1 MPPSICCSINKRAK
15 TKKKRETIKNTR
27 STLSHTLPLS
37 QTHTQTH
44 WHQKS
49 AGSTFAP
56 TPTDRTH
63 GTRFVSFAEARLAM
77 DAITPGPF
85 RFLAEVIEPGQY
97 LTSSGRLK
105 PIANCMNPPYRMPPQ
120 PLGGA
125 CGMQQ
130 QQQQQQQ
137 HQQTHQQ
144 QHDHHSSSIPGTA
157 STEVHVLNT
166 PLRTHSSKFP
176 IERELILSSN
186 KNSSKIPLMQDNRN
200 TSIPALLNRSSS
212 SAIGPDLPV
221 KQTQAWN
228 QPQLDG
234 MHSGMSSSNPRTIV
248 RFPEDGAPLGDVSSR
263 EKDTVKKSV
272 TKTYHTLKDLI
283 SSKFK
288 KDGND
293 QGDELNNVASMLHQQ
308 SNVTDQSM
316 AGQQQQA
323 GSGNQTTSYL
333 YSSASDNNL
342 LQAQSNLN
350 VWPSPGSQTNS
361 PLYYHKKFT
370 DPATDSYSADGV
382 LLNGGG
388 VSGGMRG
395 SKALSQPQLN
405 IGELPNARSN
415 NTHSNVISMMPPA
428 AAPVDGTDSDD
439 GGFRQHSSSRAILS
453 IPNSGSGRQTQQSY
467 VQNYRHNHT
476 QQQQQQHMSSYHQA
490 FQNAKQRSGVPEG
503 SSAIQVQSYN
513 THTTVMVGDQSGS
526 HHHHHH
532 HHHGAPEQGTHQKH
546 TISVDINNVASPL
559 ASHHPGQQHQDG
571 YDGGHYDKNGNHS
584 SNVDSGRGSSSMAT
598 HAASEMDKSKSKSDN
613 EWIDVVD
620 VELRSILEP
629 GMKSMNIR
637 PESTMSESASSMS
650 PPLPPLSPHEAAMY
664 SSNVVHN
671 NHSTSHTNN
680 TSNNNSNNHSSQ
692 ANNTQSKAN
701 AKLQKQEYGTDTYNR
716 ASKNPQ
722 PIGPSKGQPSPNTI
736 QNYMNHLKLSSNKKH
751 EQNALK
757 KHLFGLDTDA
767 ASVTN
772 TTRSLDL
779 ESLLG
784 GPWDGAQ
791 SVSESETDGGLQQI
805 RNQLEGLESMYT
817 EVLKM
822 LGNRMATN
830 ESALRANR
838 RRRHGSMSSLPSSSI
853 SGRPIRDR
861 RRIDE
866 RRKVRDIK
874 GINKRFQRLESHVV
888 TLARSV
894 AHLSSE
900 IRSQHQVSQ
909 ELEELRNDLA
919 LLRSQS
925 MHNLPLNATGT
936 VGNASAREPI
946 NLTNPKRVKK
956 LTKFFGEDPP
966 LMKLFLKKLGYE
978 KYAPIFESERV
989 GMIEL
994 PYLGEERL
1002 QKMGIPLGPR
1012 LRILQEAQ
1020 ISLCRDT
1027 TLCIV

>member
-1 MPPSICCSINKRAK
+1 
-15 TKKKRETIKNTR
+15 
-27 STLSHTLPLS
+27 
-37 QTHTQTH
+37 
-44 WHQKS
+44 
-49 AGSTFAP
+49 
-56 TPTDRTH
+56 
-63 GTRFVSFAEARLAM
+63 
-77 DAITPGPF
+77 
-85 RFLAEVIEPGQY
+85 
-97 LTSSGRLK
+97 
-105 PIANCMNPPYRMPPQ
+105 MNPPYRMPPQ
-120 PLGGA
+120 PLGA
-125 CGMQQ
+125 YGM
-130 QQQQQQQ
+130 
-137 HQQTHQQ
+137 
-144 QHDHHSSSIPGTA
+144 QHDHHPSIPGTA
-157 STEVHVLNT
+157 STEAHVLNT

-200 TSIPALLNRSSS
+200 NSIPALLNRSST

-228 QPQLDG
+228 QPQMDVI
-234 MHSGMSSSNPRTIV
+234 HSAVSGSMPRTIV
-248 RFPEDGAPLGDVSSR
+248 RFPEDVTALADERRDGSFQR
-263 EKDTVKKSV
+263 EKDATTVKKSV

-288 KDGND
+288 KDANE
-293 QGDELNNVASMLHQQ
+293 QSDELNNVATMLHGGHQ
-308 SNVTDQSM
+308 SNLEQGQASS
-316 AGQQQQA
+316 QQQQ
-323 GSGNQTTSYL
+323 SGPYM

-350 VWPSPGSQTNS
+350 VWPASGGGGSQTNS
-361 PLYYHKKFT
+361 PLYYHKKFA
-370 DPATDSYSADGV
+370 DPAEGF
-382 LLNGGG
+382 G
-388 VSGGMRG
+388 G

-405 IGELPNARSN
+405 IGDQSNRNTQHVVSMLP
-415 NTHSNVISMMPPA
+415 
-428 AAPVDGTDSDD
+428 APVDGTDSDD
-439 GGFRQHSSSRAILS
+439 GGFRQHSS
-453 IPNSGSGRQTQQSY
+453 NRQTNGSNQAVMHTNRTTTAQQPAY
-467 VQNYRHNHT
+467 IQNYRHNHAQQQ
-476 QQQQQQHMSSYHQA
+476 QQQQQQHHMSYQQA
-490 FQNAKQRSGVPEG
+490 HHNAKQRAAAATLVEGG
-503 SSAIQVQSYN
+503 SSGTNIQSASYN
-513 THTTVMVGDQSGS
+513 THTTVTVGDQSTG

-532 HHHGAPEQGTHQKH
+532 QQHHHHHQGELGGMQKH
-546 TISVDINNVASPL
+546 TISVDINSGSSVNISTGDSMPDAT
-559 ASHHPGQQHQDG
+559 GEG
-571 YDGGHYDKNGNHS
+571 RGYDKNGNHT

-598 HAASEMDKSKSKSDN
+598 ASADAVMEKNKAKSES

-620 VELRSILEP
+620 VELRNILEP
-629 GMKSMNIR
+629 GMKSMNLR

-650 PPLPPLSPHEAAMY
+650 PPLPPLSPHEAY
-664 SSNVVHN
+664 NHHSGQPGGSNLQ
-671 NHSTSHTNN
+671 SQTKPNN
-680 TSNNNSNNHSSQ
+680 TG
-692 ANNTQSKAN
+692 
-701 AKLQKQEYGTDTYNR
+701 KLQKQEYGTDTYNR

-757 KHLFGLDTDA
+757 KHLFGLDTDV

-791 SVSESETDGGLQQI
+791 SVSESETDGGGLQQI
-805 RNQLEGLESMYT
+805 RNQLEGLETMYS

-830 ESALRANR
+830 ESTLRANR

-861 RRIDE
+861 RRLDE

-900 IRSQHQVSQ
+900 MRSQHLVSQ

-925 MHNLPLNATGT
+925 MHNLPLNGSGGNAA
-936 VGNASAREPI
+936 NASAREPI